1 MVEFAYENPLMVLFL
16 SVGHKY
22 MRTRSEGDCV
32 HWVNLWIVGCLR
44 KMVILGRVLST
55 RGLLN
60 YALTGN
66 YRYMISWHLIYNYL
80 GRDGTN
86 KKEIRGDLQEAQCQQ
101 GFKRRV
107 NIYRFV
113 KWSKGILQ
121 SQRTTSNDT
130 QDVISRYEILWCNAT
145 SHTSFIWQ
153 LIWGR

>member
-22 MRTRSEGDCV
+22 MRTRRERRLCPLSESLDCC
-32 HWVNLWIVGCLR
+32 GCLR

-86 KKEIRGDLQEAQCQQ
+86 KKEIRDDLQEEQCQQ

-113 KWSKGILQ
+113 K
-121 SQRTTSNDT
+121 
-130 QDVISRYEILWCNAT
+130 
-145 SHTSFIWQ
+145 
-153 LIWGR
+153 